1 MKRIIAIVLAIMVLL
16 CSFAALAESGADAPF
31 SQWNTDA
38 PSLKALIEYVEAV
51 TDENSPDYIPPAD
64 RIATFDMDGT
74 LCAELNPTYLEY
86 YLLAWRILK
95 DPDYQPDAEMLEFG
109 RMIRDCALDKSFPD
123 GMDMLHAQ
131 HAAKAYAGMTL
142 TEFADFVTRCLVR
155 EADGFEGMTY
165 ATTFYLPM
173 IEVAEYL
180 EDNGFKVFIC
190 SGSDRFICRVFIEG
204 MLDIPY
210 EQIIGMDVAMEATN
224 QDGKDGLAYAFT
236 SEDDIV
242 RTDRLLIK
250 NLKMNKVAQIVR
262 EIGRQPVLSFGNS
275 GGDTSMHNY
284 TIFNNR
290 YRSAAFQLIA
300 DDDVRDYGSPE
311 KGQSLREQWEGMGYH
326 VISMRDDWKTIYGED
341 VVKTGEFHWLED
353 LADDRIP
360 VAPAAA
366 PEEAAAPEGET
377 GADVQYVLYLG
388 TNDKDTNTPVFTQAE
403 ALNKAKDILLRHF
416 GGYTIQEAHG
426 GWIDND
432 KEYQE
437 YTLVI
442 YLSDTTI
449 DEIHAAAAEMIEVF
463 RQSSVLIQENPTKT
477 EFYSLTE

>member
-1 MKRIIAIVLAIMVLL
+1 
-16 CSFAALAESGADAPF
+16 
-31 SQWNTDA
+31 
-38 PSLKALIEYVEAV
+38 
-51 TDENSPDYIPPAD
+51 
-64 RIATFDMDGT
+64 
-74 LCAELNPTYLEY
+74 
-86 YLLAWRILK
+86 
-95 DPDYQPDAEMLEFG
+95 
-109 RMIRDCALDKSFPD
+109 
-123 GMDMLHAQ
+123 
-131 HAAKAYAGMTL
+131 
-142 TEFADFVTRCLVR
+142 
-155 EADGFEGMTY
+155 
-165 ATTFYLPM
+165 
-173 IEVAEYL
+173 
-180 EDNGFKVFIC
+180 
-190 SGSDRFICRVFIEG
+190 
-204 MLDIPY
+204 
-210 EQIIGMDVAMEATN
+210 
-224 QDGKDGLAYAFT
+224 
-236 SEDDIV
+236 
-242 RTDRLLIK
+242 
-250 NLKMNKVAQIVR
+250 
-262 EIGRQPVLSFGNS
+262 
-275 GGDTSMHNY
+275 
-284 TIFNNR
+284 
-290 YRSAAFQLIA
+290 
-300 DDDVRDYGSPE
+300 
-311 KGQSLREQWEGMGYH
+311 MGYH
-326 VISMRDDWKTIYGED
+326 VISMRDNWKTIYGED